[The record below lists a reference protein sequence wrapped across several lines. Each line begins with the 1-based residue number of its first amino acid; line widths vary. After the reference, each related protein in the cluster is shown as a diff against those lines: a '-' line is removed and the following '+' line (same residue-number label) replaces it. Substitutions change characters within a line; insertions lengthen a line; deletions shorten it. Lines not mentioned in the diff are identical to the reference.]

1 MTYLMFNSFSKLTP
15 RASDCRTDLQAFV
28 AGVFLFPWRRVLAM
42 LAIASGYR
50 TAALQSAA
58 LCGRLRSAAAEHGE
72 GSQAASR
79 SPEHSASASGSSDD
93 WRS

>member
-1 MTYLMFNSFSKLTP
+1 MTYLMFDSFSKLTP

-50 TAALQSAA
+50 TAALRIGSAMRPIA
-58 LCGRLRSAAAEHGE
+58 ISRGRAWRGVS
-72 GSQAASR
+72 SR
-79 SPEHSASASGSSDD
+79 VTFAGTQ
-93 WRS
+93 RQRFRQFG